1 MPYKGSSLK
10 RLPAIRK
17 LTPPHAPFVL
27 SKARAPKSASCAS
40 LRARIRRAGRR
51 WIDRKAAGEAVR
63 DRAITS
69 QPRALQGAAQCDL
82 RLVSQSLTHIESF
95 LERLRTG

>member
-1 MPYKGSSLK
+1 MLRRLGSYKRVQLEGRADYFLK
-10 RLPAIRK
+10 QGMRGDDHELRE
-17 LTPPHAPFVL
+17 F
-27 SKARAPKSASCAS
+27 ARANTPC
-40 LRARIRRAGRR
+40 RGRR

-69 QPRALQGAAQCDL
+69 QPRAIQGAAQCDL

-95 LERLRTG
+95 FERLRTG